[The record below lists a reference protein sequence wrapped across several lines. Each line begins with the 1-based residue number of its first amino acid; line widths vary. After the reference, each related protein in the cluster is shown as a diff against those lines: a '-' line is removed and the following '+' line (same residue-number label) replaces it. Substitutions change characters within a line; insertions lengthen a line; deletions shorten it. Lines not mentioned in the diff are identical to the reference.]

1 MSLDPINFKNEIL
14 NLYSKKNY
22 KGIVDKKYTFDNFGN
37 YNDIKILKIY
47 FISCLNTNNIEF
59 ITDYENYILTNV
71 KDRET
76 IFILI
81 FSYIKLGNFNKVLK
95 ISHFYLDKNLEN
107 VSSDL
112 SILNFFNLKKI
123 NIFISDDKIEIQSFF
138 LFYSFQ
144 K

>member
-1 MSLDPINFKNEIL
+1 MSLDPINLKNEIL

-22 KGIVDKKYTFDNFGN
+22 KGIVDKKYTIDNFGN

-81 FSYIKLGNFNKVLK
+81 FSYIKLEILIRLLK
-95 ISHFYLDKNLEN
+95 YH
-107 VSSDL
+107 
-112 SILNFFNLKKI
+112 
-123 NIFISDDKIEIQSFF
+123 IFI
-138 LFYSFQ
+138 
-144 K
+144 